1 MIKIITIVIILAWI
15 SVKQVHAQDFNGP
28 DTVSVQSGK
37 LILKGLLWH
46 PMGDGPFPTIIFCH
60 GSYRDTDNIYSP
72 IPQISSLGPV
82 FAHHGFIYFGLFRRG
97 VGLSTGQGVNSSDL
111 LDNAFKE
118 RGQEGRNEV
127 QLQQMLTDQLQDMVS
142 GLKYLRGRKDV
153 DTNHMSIVGHS
164 FGGSLTLLVAEQDLR
179 LKAAI
184 VFSAGGYSWNLSPE
198 LRARLIMAVKNISA
212 PIMIIHDQNDYS
224 ITPGYALDSVLNKL
238 NKPHILKIYPKFGET
253 PQEGHNLIFRSIATW
268 ESDVF
273 KFLNESLSLTH

>member
-1 MIKIITIVIILAWI
+1 MIKIVTIVIILACF

-37 LILKGLLWH
+37 LTLKGLLWYPVGH
-46 PMGDGPFPTIIFCH
+46 GPFPAVIFCH
-60 GSYRDTDNIYSP
+60 GSYRDTDKIYSP
-72 IPQISSLGPV
+72 VPQISSLGPV
-82 FAHHGFIYFGLFRRG
+82 FARHGFIYFGLFRRG
-97 VGLSTGQGVNSSDL
+97 VGLSTGQGVNSADL
-111 LDNAFKE
+111 MDNAFIE

-164 FGGSLTLLVAEQDLR
+164 FGGSLTLLVAEHDPR

-184 VFSAGGYSWNLSPE
+184 VFSGGGYSWNLSSE
-198 LRARLIMAVKNISA
+198 LRARLIMAVRNISA

-224 ITPGYALDSVLNKL
+224 TTPGYALDSVLNKL

-273 KFLNESLSLTH
+273 KFLNESLRH